1 MASYDEIRELDLNA
15 YMTFVSYEEAYIN
28 YSYYTEIYNG
38 TVLTEDNAD
47 EYLRKASRDIDSLTY
62 NRIVAKGINNLTN
75 FQKLIVGE
83 VICRFA
89 EFKYENKD
97 VLNTFLNSYSIDNVS
112 MDFAN
117 SKNLKRIDGITI
129 PTELYNHLA
138 IVYTHYPQNSG

>member
-1 MASYDEIRELDLNA
+1 MASYDELRELDLNA

-28 YSYYTEIYNG
+28 YSYYTEIFHG
-38 TVLTEDNAD
+38 TVLTEENAD
-47 EYLRKASRDIDSLTY
+47 EYLRKASRDVDSLTY

-129 PTELYNHLA
+129 PTYLYNHLEQ
-138 IVYTHYPQNSG
+138 TGLTCRNLRC

>member
-1 MASYDEIRELDLNA
+1 MASYDEIKELDLNV

-28 YSYYTEIYNG
+28 YSYYKEIYKG
-38 TVLTEDNAD
+38 IILTEDNAD

-75 FQKLIVGE
+75 FQKLIIGE
-83 VICRFA
+83 VICKFA

-117 SKNLKRIDGITI
+117 SKNLKRIDGIAI
-129 PTELYNHLA
+129 PTELYNHLGQTGLTCRNFR
-138 IVYTHYPQNSG
+138 Y

>member
-129 PTELYNHLA
+129 PTELYNHLEQTGLTCRNFR
-138 IVYTHYPQNSG
+138 Y